1 MSGPPDPGLQ
11 AERTALAWRRTS
23 LALAVAA
30 VGAGRLAAPTLG
42 RLAFALAGLGL
53 LQAVAVGWRAV
64 RRYRTARRA
73 PDARGERAASRAG
86 GLPMAAL
93 AGSGVVTGLLAL
105 AFVLGGA
112 S

>member
-1 MSGPPDPGLQ
+1 MPGGWPRPRS
-11 AERTALAWRRTS
+11 A
-23 LALAVAA
+23 
-30 VGAGRLAAPTLG
+30 
-42 RLAFALAGLGL
+42 
-53 LQAVAVGWRAV
+53 GWRAV